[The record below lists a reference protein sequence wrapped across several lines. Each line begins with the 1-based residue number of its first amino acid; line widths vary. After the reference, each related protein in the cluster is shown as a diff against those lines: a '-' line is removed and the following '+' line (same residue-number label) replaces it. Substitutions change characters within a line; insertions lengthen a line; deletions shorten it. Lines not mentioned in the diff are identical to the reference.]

1 MSRIIQYEY
10 KAKSNK
16 KLIPVSIT
24 ISNLVKGYVRN
35 KWIFLAVETNDY
47 FESYS
52 YDECVKH
59 LYNNYYDIKEI
70 GPTVKIIM
78 DEHEEQDPTGLASS
92 EPGAKLDAGKIRA
105 DLLLDFSRALSAV
118 AEVSDFG
125 ARKYSPGGWQYVQ
138 DGITRYRAAQ
148 LRHMLAGREV
158 HDKDSGLLH
167 LAHEAWNA
175 LAVLELTIR
184 KNEKPCG
191 VFGERGLENKSRQW
205 SNNET

>member
-10 KAKSNK
+10 KA
-16 KLIPVSIT
+16 I
-24 ISNLVKGYVRN
+24 RN
-35 KWIFLAVETNDY
+35 KGKENFSIKILHYMHECIIKKWTFLSESIDNEDGWHNDCY
-47 FESYS
+47 EFDS
-52 YDECVKH
+52 YDECMAH
-59 LYNNYYDIKEI
+59 LYDNYRDIKEI
-70 GPTVKIIM
+70 GSTVKIIM
-78 DEHEEQDPTGLASS
+78 DGHEEQDPTGLAPS

-105 DLLLDFSRALSAV
+105 DLLLDFSRALNAV

-138 DGITRYRAAQ
+138 DGVTRYRAAQ

-184 KNEKPCG
+184 KNEQGG
-191 VFGERGLENKSRQW
+191 VQS
-205 SNNET
+205 